1 MNLKYQEQHRM
12 KSSNYLMDL
21 IVYQYQAFRIISN
34 MSSRSMKHWL
44 INNLLKYM
52 SMELRTKLYSRLNLH
67 IIFNF

>member
-1 MNLKYQEQHRM
+1 MNLKYQEQDRM

>member
-67 IIFNF
+67 IILNF